1 MISKANT
8 DARSG
13 GPRLPRRPIVRRLS
27 RETRDEQA
35 DWATVPEPD
44 AALLGGD
51 AKTQDPAPLGDATVT
66 DESELFEQALWPGM
80 QVGATL
86 RVTSIHLLGVGL
98 DQASASMRYRS
109 QHRGNSGP
117 RHAFPPASRARHHPP
132 HTPTHQPRSTPFQH
146 PRALPLS
153 PP

>member
-35 DWATVPEPD
+35 DWATAPEPD

-51 AKTQDPAPLGDATVT
+51 AKTHDPAPLGDATVA

-86 RVTSIHLLGVGL
+86 RVTSNHLLGAGL
-98 DQASASMRYRS
+98 DQASASMPSRGQR
-109 QHRGNSGP
+109 RGNSAP
-117 RHAFPPASRARHHPP
+117 RHPVAAGLLAAEPPADPP
-132 HTPTHQPRSTPFQH
+132 VW
-146 PRALPLS
+146 
-153 PP
+153 